1 MDETSFRK
9 SLSRSVRRTRHE
21 RGLTQRSLADRSGI
35 TQKYLSRIERGQVTP
50 SALVAFRLC
59 SALSTELGELV
70 TRSAAPARPGIG
82 AVVRLLGKRSEQ
94 DVDRVR
100 RVLVELFR

>member
-50 SALVAFRLC
+50 SSLVAFRLC
-59 SALSTELGELV
+59 SALSAELGELV
-70 TRSAAPARPGIG
+70 PRRAVPARPGIG
-82 AVVRLLGKRSEQ
+82 AVVRLLTKHSDQE
-94 DVDRVR
+94 VDRVR
-100 RVLVELFR
+100 RMLLELFR